1 MKDQTLC
8 CGGSCKASVGKGDQ
22 IICVGIKHKWRAQRI
37 LASGQVTRITQ
48 VLKSSIEDLDM
59 GCGGLGRLKKSGRF
73 KFQRLL
79 VSLPRNK
86 KCWKSR
92 SKIVMTHW
100 AMKRGSVELHE
111 AMLIN

>member
-1 MKDQTLC
+1 MEALAKPAL
-8 CGGSCKASVGKGDQ
+8 AKGDQ
-22 IICVGIKHKWRAQRI
+22 IICVAIKHKWRAQRI